1 MSLNLDENIALM
13 YPADMLKLMAVSC
26 VSTASSAFRLLR
38 IETDR
43 SELSSAAQTVRFHSA

>member
-13 YPADMLKLMAVSC
+13 YPAEMLKLMAVSC